1 MKAKKAIDQGLAGL
15 LIFILAV
22 LVLNVLWQVA
32 SRYLLRSPSS
42 FTDELARYLLIW
54 VGILGAAYA
63 TGQRLH
69 LGIDIISTKISPK
82 NRNRLTQIVDLLVAV
97 FAVLV
102 MIIGGIRL
110 VYITLRMQQTSAA
123 LRLPLGY
130 LYLVIPLSGILILF
144 YSLVDLYSRTAKS
157 RKERVK
163 KWP

>member
-1 MKAKKAIDQGLAGL
+1 MKVKKTIDQGLAGL
-15 LIFILAV
+15 LIFILAL

-69 LGIDIISTKISPK
+69 LGIDIVSARVSPK
-82 NRNRLTQIVDLLVAV
+82 NRIRLAQIVDIMVAV
-97 FAVLV
+97 FAVFV

-110 VYITLRMQQTSAA
+110 VYITLKMQQTSAA

-130 LYLVIPLSGILILF
+130 LYLVVPVSGLLILF
-144 YSLVDLYSRTAKS
+144 YALLDLFIRSSSASREGAKTWS
-157 RKERVK
+157 
-163 KWP
+163 